1 MSTSTISWDS
11 YSCRNSRRG
20 FRGRRHDSVR
30 EPDALEAHVRF
41 DERDVET
48 GFMVRT
54 VRHRQ
59 SKEAATDMP
68 DLQNYRATS
77 RLYPF
82 SKRTPVLSVW
92 FSRRK
97 SHINAGKRRSRPA
110 VTVAEGR
117 PPL

>member
-1 MSTSTISWDS
+1 MGGWTNYFRLGPVTQS
-11 YSCRNSRRG
+11 YRFIDCYTTTRLRRWLCKKHKQRSKG
-20 FRGRRHDSVR
+20 LKRY
-30 EPDALEAHVRF
+30 PDALEAHVRF

-59 SKEAATDMP
+59 SKEAETDMP

-82 SKRTPVLSVW
+82 SKR
-92 FSRRK
+92 
-97 SHINAGKRRSRPA
+97 
-110 VTVAEGR
+110 
-117 PPL
+117 PPY

>member
-11 YSCRNSRRG
+11 SSCRSSRRG

-41 DERDVET
+41 DERGVET

-77 RLYPF
+77 RLYRFP
-82 SKRTPVLSVW
+82 SGP
-92 FSRRK
+92 
-97 SHINAGKRRSRPA
+97 H
-110 VTVAEGR
+110 
-117 PPL
+117 